1 MSFRSNAKFID
12 FPSIALIILAIA
24 IPAVVALAA

>member
-1 MSFRSNAKFID
+1 MSFKSKAKFID

-24 IPAVVALAA
+24 VPAVIALAV